1 MPEDAQE
8 PGRGHLHPQSK
19 ARNLVEQ
26 DGSRGLHT
34 FFQLQVNDDAAHRRE
49 AVRAVERALVCA
61 HHPLLSLL
69 HRRVMRPHKAVQPFA
84 CACVAPDVLGI
95 VVAMQHRLHGLLCV
109 SLAGNDTIKGPHESI
124 VGLAAEGYVGHTG
137 LWARR
142 DVGVYVCEEVEGRTK
157 ADMCDKGRGV
167 F

>member
-49 AVRAVERALVCA
+49 AVRAVATVGEYASSQGAGEHARGIDPRAMPLQPPPPSLEALVRGRSV
-61 HHPLLSLL
+61 LLT
-69 HRRVMRPHKAVQPFA
+69 
-84 CACVAPDVLGI
+84 VAASI
-95 VVAMQHRLHGLLCV
+95 SRFFRLKW
-109 SLAGNDTIKGPHESI
+109 SWI
-124 VGLAAEGYVGHTG
+124 
-137 LWARR
+137 
-142 DVGVYVCEEVEGRTK
+142 
-157 ADMCDKGRGV
+157 
-167 F
+167 

>member
-61 HHPLLSLL
+61 RHPLLSLL

-84 CACVAPDVLGI
+84 RACVAPDVLGI
-95 VVAMQHRLHGLLCV
+95 VVAMGGVLGVFGCAWRR
-109 SLAGNDTIKGPHESI
+109 AR
-124 VGLAAEGYVGHTG
+124 AAEAPVAQVAAGRSAVQ
-137 LWARR
+137 LNRRAARGSVSRHLALLHLAQLGR
-142 DVGVYVCEEVEGRTK
+142 DAALELHRQ
-157 ADMCDKGRGV
+157 RR
-167 F
+167 